1 MTRFSAELPLRD
13 EAHTRHLAAAL
24 GAHLRPGDVILLSGD
39 IGAGKTAFARALIG
53 SLQEAPEDVPSPTFT
68 LVQVYDTRRGE
79 VWHADLYRIARVSE
93 IEELGL
99 SEAFAAAIC
108 LIEWPDRLGDL
119 TPPGALDLTLT
130 AGPEDDTRIA
140 RLSWADPRWSAP
152 VGEVVAALGT
162 VAAR

>member
-1 MTRFSAELPLRD
+1 MTVFSAELLLRD
-13 EAHTRHLAAAL
+13 EAQTRRLAAAL
-24 GAHLRPGDVILLSGD
+24 GGHLRPGDVILLSGD
-39 IGAGKTAFARALIG
+39 IGAGKTAFARALIR
-53 SLQEAPEDVPSPTFT
+53 SLQDTPEDVPSPTFT
-68 LVQVYDTRRGE
+68 LVQVYDTRWGE

-99 SEAFAAAIC
+99 SEAFASAIC

-119 TPPGALDLTLT
+119 TPPGALDLALT
-130 AGPEDDTRIA
+130 SGPEDDTRTA

-152 VGEVVAALGT
+152 VTDAVAALDP